1 MGFIILF
8 PKTSHLVFLNVYWC
22 INIIRT
28 PLSLAFL
35 NFFYTQKKMKFSV
48 SHNYVYQDDTKNMKI
63 INHNNHYR

>member
-28 PLSLAFL
+28 PLSLDFFKFFL
-35 NFFYTQKKMKFSV
+35 HSEENEVFSFPQLRL
-48 SHNYVYQDDTKNMKI
+48 SRRYKGHE
-63 INHNNHYR
+63 NN